1 MGVMR
6 HSEVGY
12 DKTLGLVA
20 KRLREDSEQVTQ
32 EPLPT
37 RWVDLIL
44 HLDEQERRTHA
55 GSQPAGEEIV
65 EAELAVRNQEKVL
78 RELMRTEEDDCSPEE
93 PEAKSGAGSCGPP
106 VTTRVTLSA

>member
-12 DKTLGLVA
+12 EKTLGLVA

-44 HLDEQERRTHA
+44 HLDEQERRSCA
-55 GSQPAGEEIV
+55 DPQPAASEEIV
-65 EAELAVRNQEKVL
+65 EAELAVSNQEKVL
-78 RELMRTEEDDCSPEE
+78 RELMRTEEPTG
-93 PEAKSGAGSCGPP
+93 EATALLEDLRQKVARAVAG
-106 VTTRVTLSA
+106 RH

>member
-44 HLDEQERRTHA
+44 HLDEQERRTCA
-55 GSQPAGEEIV
+55 GSQPARRGDS
-65 EAELAVRNQEKVL
+65 R
-78 RELMRTEEDDCSPEE
+78 S
-93 PEAKSGAGSCGPP
+93 
-106 VTTRVTLSA
+106 

>member
-6 HSEVGY
+6 HTVIRC
-12 DKTLGLVA
+12 DKTLGLIA
-20 KRLREDSEQVTQ
+20 KRLREDSEQVTH

-44 HLDEQERRTHA
+44 HLDEQERRTCA
-55 GSQPAGEEIV
+55 GSQPAAHELGVV

-78 RELMRTEEDDCSPEE
+78 RELMRTEEPTEE
-93 PEAKSGAGSCGPP
+93 ATALLEDLRQKVARAVAG
-106 VTTRVTLSA
+106 RH

>member
-20 KRLREDSEQVTQ
+20 KRLREDSEQVTH

-44 HLDEQERRTHA
+44 HLDEQERRTRA
-55 GSQPAGEEIV
+55 GSQPAVGEEIV
-65 EAELAVRNQEKVL
+65 EAELAVGNREKVL
-78 RELMRTEEDDCSPEE
+78 RELMRTEEPTEE
-93 PEAKSGAGSCGPP
+93 ATALLEDLRQKVARAVAG
-106 VTTRVTLSA
+106 RH

>member
-32 EPLPT
+32 EPLRT

-44 HLDEQERRTHA
+44 HLDEQERRTCA
-55 GSQPAGEEIV
+55 GSQPAVGEAIV

-78 RELMRTEEDDCSPEE
+78 RELMRTEEPTEE
-93 PEAKSGAGSCGPP
+93 ATALLEDLRQKVARAVAG
-106 VTTRVTLSA
+106 RN

>member
-6 HSEVGY
+6 HLEVGY

-44 HLDEQERRTHA
+44 HLDEQERRTRG
-55 GSQPAGEEIV
+55 GS
-65 EAELAVRNQEKVL
+65 R
-78 RELMRTEEDDCSPEE
+78 S
-93 PEAKSGAGSCGPP
+93 
-106 VTTRVTLSA
+106 

>member
-1 MGVMR
+1 MGVML

-12 DKTLGLVA
+12 EKTLGLIA

-44 HLDEQERRTHA
+44 HLDEQERRSCA
-55 GSQPAGEEIV
+55 GPQAAACGEIV
-65 EAELAVRNQEKVL
+65 ETELAVSKQEKVL
-78 RELMRTEEDDCSPEE
+78 RELMRTEEPTEE
-93 PEAKSGAGSCGPP
+93 TAVLLEGLRQKVARA
-106 VTTRVTLSA
+106 VAERN

>member
-6 HSEVGY
+6 HSEIGY

-20 KRLREDSEQVTQ
+20 KRFREDNEQLTQ

-44 HLDEQERRTHA
+44 HLDEQERRTSA
-55 GSQPAGEEIV
+55 GSQPAVGEEVV
-65 EAELAVRNQEKVL
+65 EAELAVRHQERVL
-78 RELMRTEEDDCSPEE
+78 RELMRTEEPTEE
-93 PEAKSGAGSCGPP
+93 ATALLENLRQKVARA
-106 VTTRVTLSA
+106 VAARN

>member
-6 HSEVGY
+6 HLEVGY

-44 HLDEQERRTHA
+44 HLDEQERRT
-55 GSQPAGEEIV
+55 QPAIGEEIV
-65 EAELAVRNQEKVL
+65 EAELAVGNQEKVLREKVL
-78 RELMRTEEDDCSPEE
+78 RELMRTEEPTEE
-93 PEAKSGAGSCGPP
+93 ATALLEDLRQKVERAVAA
-106 VTTRVTLSA
+106 RH